1 MIKRIGY
8 KEIKMCIPFVSA
20 IGGTAAGILIPIS
33 PLAIAVANA
42 VFNAAAVHTLINH
55 INATPRPLTPGEATM
70 IISIFKDSIKLALV
84 KVRNGP
90 ILPMQRPNTAVT
102 PWGEPYFPKGH
113 FCDDFSIEPIHSQ
126 HWFMHEIAHVWQYGL
141 GMSVAIR
148 GIKSEFADYDYQL
161 ANDKVL
167 SDYGME
173 QQASILADYWCLKTH
188 GYKHWYA
195 LTREKNMTNINNNA
209 EIKDK
214 RSYWLNQY
222 ENTLKLFLQN
232 PEDKKALFG

>member
-1 MIKRIGY
+1 
-8 KEIKMCIPFVSA
+8 MCIPFVSA
-20 IGGTAAGILIPIS
+20 IGGTAAVILIPII
-33 PLAIAVANA
+33 PRIAFVAS
-42 VFNAAAVHTLINH
+42 VAAGITLRNH
-55 INATPRPLTPGEATM
+55 NNATPRPLTPGEVTM
-70 IISIFKDSIKLALV
+70 ITSIFKDSIKLALV

-102 PWGEPYFPKGH
+102 PWGEPYFPKRH
-113 FCDDFSIEPIHSQ
+113 FCDDFSIEPINSQ

-173 QQASILADYWCLKTH
+173 QQASILADYWCLKTQ
-188 GYKHWYA
+188 GYDDWYD
-195 LTREKNMTNINNNA
+195 LTH
-209 EIKDK
+209 EIKKNSADEDLIDK
-214 RSYWLNQY
+214 RSYWLNKY
-222 ENTLKLFLQN
+222 KDTLELFLQN
-232 PEDKKALFG
+232 PKDKKALFG